1 MAKFNLHVKASYCS
15 YNVALLY
22 VLGMDHWKKKAIQDW
37 SEKSFQA
44 PWFLLTSHC
53 YNSNVIMKQNRDWSA
68 ISVDLSI

>member
-22 VLGMDHWKKKAIQDW
+22 VLGMDHWKKNYTGLVR
-37 SEKSFQA
+37 EKCTSPIVFIDK
-44 PWFLLTSHC
+44 PLL
-53 YNSNVIMKQNRDWSA
+53 NSNVIMKLNRDWSA

>member
-22 VLGMDHWKKKAIQDW
+22 VLGMDHWKKKAVQDW

-44 PWFLLTSHC
+44 PWFL
-53 YNSNVIMKQNRDWSA
+53 
-68 ISVDLSI
+68 